1 MSFEYRERLAES
13 VLDEKL
19 NSSGCVLVTG
29 PKFCGKT
36 TLCQRFAKSSVSL
49 KNGNTIALANSDP
62 KGVLKGEYPR
72 LIDEWQKAPE
82 LWNEIK
88 ADLDEDYEFGKYIIT
103 GSTTPIDPSK
113 IQHSGAGRIST
124 MNLKPFSLYESGE
137 SSGIISL
144 SELFK
149 IKDAKEDINY
159 ALTNPIGLG
168 DIAYML
174 CRGGWPISL
183 MAKKEYGIATTRN
196 YYEGLFRIE
205 NESDDFALFLKNK
218 DIELLTL
225 VLKSF
230 ARNISTQTKR
240 SNMRKD
246 ILESNIRET
255 LDDETFSS
263 YEKVLKDLFI
273 IYDMPAW
280 NLNLRSTI
288 NVRTAP
294 THHFVDT
301 SIATC
306 ALGIEPSDLINDL
319 NSFGFFFED
328 LAVRD
333 LSIYADSIQAKLK
346 HYRDSADRE
355 VDAIVELRNG
365 NYAAIEIKIYS
376 EDNVKEGI
384 ESLNKF
390 EKALKQDDLR
400 LPQFK
405 MILTS
410 HGPCYRKGGIY
421 VVPITMLKN

>member
-49 KNGNTIALANSDP
+49 KNGNTIALANSDQ

>member
-62 KGVLKGEYPR
+62 KGVLKGEHPR

>member
-1 MSFEYRERLAES
+1 MPFEYRKRLAEAT
-13 VLDEKL
+13 LMEKL
-19 NSSGCVLVTG
+19 NSSGCVSITG

-49 KNGNTIALANSDP
+49 KNGNVIALANSDP

-149 IKDAKEDINY
+149 MKDTKEDISY
-159 ALTNPIGLG
+159 ALTNPIGLE

-183 MAKKEYGIATTRN
+183 MARKEYAIATTRN

-225 VLKSF
+225 ILKSF
-230 ARNISTQTKR
+230 ARNISTQAKR

-288 NVRTAP
+288 SVRTAP

-346 HYRDSADRE
+346 HYRDGADRE

-384 ESLNKF
+384 DSLNKF
-390 EKALKQDDLR
+390 EKALKQDDLK
-400 LPQFK
+400 LPEFK

-410 HGPCYRKGGIY
+410 HGPCYRKDGVY

>member
-1 MSFEYRERLAES
+1 MSFEYRSRLAES
-13 VLDEKL
+13 VLTEKL

-36 TLCQRFAKSSVSL
+36 TLCKRFAKSSLSL
-49 KNGNTIALANSDP
+49 KNGNSIALANSDP
-62 KGVLKGEYPR
+62 RGALKGEYPR

-88 ADLDEDYEFGKYIIT
+88 NDLDEDYQFGKYIIT

-113 IQHSGAGRIST
+113 IQHSGAGRIAT

-144 SELFK
+144 SKLFQEEEK
-149 IKDAKEDINY
+149 SDATY
-159 ALTNPIGLG
+159 AYDNPMGLR

-174 CRGGWPISL
+174 TRGGWPISL
-183 MAKKEYGIATTRN
+183 MAKKEYAISTTKN
-196 YYEGLFRIE
+196 YFDGLFRIE

-218 DIELLTL
+218 DPDLLTL

-230 ARNISTQTKR
+230 ARNISTQATK
-240 SNMRKD
+240 SGMISD
-246 ILESNIRET
+246 ILKSHIRET
-255 LDDETFSS
+255 LDDETFSA

-280 NLNLRSTI
+280 NLNLRTSVS
-288 NVRTAP
+288 VRTAP

-301 SIATC
+301 SMATC

-333 LSIYADSIQAKLK
+333 LSIYADSIQGKLK

-355 VDAIVELRNG
+355 VDAIIELRNG
-365 NYAAIEIKIYS
+365 NYGAIEIKIYS
-376 EDNVKEGI
+376 EKSLKDGFD
-384 ESLNKF
+384 SLNKF
-390 EKALKQDDLR
+390 EKAAKDSGSK

-410 HGPCYRKGGIY
+410 HGPCYRENGVY

>member
-1 MSFEYRERLAES
+1 M
-13 VLDEKL
+13 
-19 NSSGCVLVTG
+19 
-29 PKFCGKT
+29 
-36 TLCQRFAKSSVSL
+36 
-49 KNGNTIALANSDP
+49 
-62 KGVLKGEYPR
+62 
-72 LIDEWQKAPE
+72 
-82 LWNEIK
+82 
-88 ADLDEDYEFGKYIIT
+88 
-103 GSTTPIDPSK
+103 
-113 IQHSGAGRIST
+113 
-124 MNLKPFSLYESGE
+124 
-137 SSGIISL
+137 ISL
-144 SELFK
+144 SELFQT
-149 IKDAKEDINY
+149 KETREDLNY
-159 ALTNPIGLG
+159 VLDNPIGLE
-168 DIAYML
+168 DIVYML

-183 MAKKEYGIATTRN
+183 MAKREHAIATTEN

-218 DIELLTL
+218 DVSLLTL
-225 VLKSF
+225 ILKSF
-230 ARNISTQTKR
+230 ARNISTQAKK
-240 SNMRKD
+240 SSMRKD

-263 YEKVLKDLFI
+263 YERTLKDLFI

-288 NVRTAP
+288 SVRTAP

-333 LSIYADSIQAKLK
+333 LSIYADSIQARLK

-365 NYAAIEIKIYS
+365 NYAAIEIKTYS

-384 ESLNKF
+384 DSLNKF
-390 EKALKQDDLR
+390 EKALKQDDLK
-400 LPQFK
+400 LPEFK

-410 HGPCYRKGGIY
+410 HGPCYRKEGIY

>member
-1 MSFEYRERLAES
+1 MPFEYRKRLAENI
-13 VLDEKL
+13 LNEKL

-62 KGVLKGEYPR
+62 KGVLKGEHPR

-88 ADLDEDYEFGKYIIT
+88 ADLDEDHRFGKYIIT

-137 SSGIISL
+137 SSGLISL
-144 SELFK
+144 SELFQ
-149 IKDAKEDINY
+149 AKETREDLNY
-159 ALTNPIGLG
+159 VLDNPIGLE

-183 MAKKEYGIATTRN
+183 MAKREYAIATTEN

-218 DIELLTL
+218 DVSLLTL

-230 ARNISTQTKR
+230 ARNISTQAKK
-240 SNMRKD
+240 SSMRKD

-263 YEKVLKDLFI
+263 YERTLKDLFI

-288 NVRTAP
+288 AIRNTP

-301 SIATC
+301 SMATC

-319 NSFGFFFED
+319 HSFGFFFED

-346 HYRDSADRE
+346 HYRDSSGRE

-376 EDNVKEGI
+376 DENIKDAFA
-384 ESLNKF
+384 SLNKF
-390 EKALKQDDLR
+390 EKALKQDELK

-405 MILTS
+405 MVLTS
-410 HGPCYRKGGIY
+410 HGPCYRKDGIY

>member
-13 VLDEKL
+13 VLNEKL

-137 SSGIISL
+137 SSGIVSL

-183 MAKKEYGIATTRN
+183 MAKKEYGIAATRN

-230 ARNISTQTKR
+230 ARNISTQAKR

-288 NVRTAP
+288 SVRTAP

-333 LSIYADSIQAKLK
+333 LSIYAGSIQAKLK

-376 EDNVKEGI
+376 EDSVKEGI
-384 ESLNKF
+384 DSLNKF
-390 EKALKQDDLR
+390 EKALKQDDLK

-410 HGPCYRKGGIY
+410 HGPCYRKDGIY

>member
-103 GSTTPIDPSK
+103 GSTIPIDPSK